1 MNARGPLQEK
11 TKTLKFKKNLDLRQL
26 PIFLKGSGVV
36 NFPVE
41 IKSHPPN
48 MVLTMVLLTN
58 SHDIENRRRLVAIK
72 RAGQLTHI
80 ELLLSKEEALVV
92 LAVAKEIAGRREAA

>member
-1 MNARGPLQEK
+1 
-11 TKTLKFKKNLDLRQL
+11 
-26 PIFLKGSGVV
+26 
-36 NFPVE
+36 
-41 IKSHPPN
+41 
-48 MVLTMVLLTN
+48 MVLLTN
-58 SHDIENRRRLVAIK
+58 SHDIENRRRSVAIK